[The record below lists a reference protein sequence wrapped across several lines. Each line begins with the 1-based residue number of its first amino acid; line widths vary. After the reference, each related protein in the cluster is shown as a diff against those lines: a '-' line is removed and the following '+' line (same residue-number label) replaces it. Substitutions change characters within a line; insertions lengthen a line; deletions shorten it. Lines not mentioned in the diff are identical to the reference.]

1 MKSVVA
7 FAVALS
13 LVVCSSAVA
22 ANSTVKKLQ
31 NTKSQNMKSQ
41 STVTWQVNPTW
52 PTSTTSQ
59 NTNKSQTTNWS
70 QNLLKV
76 SQEGFDAMRCIRA
89 ARLAIFNGQTDVATD
104 LLNKAKTN
112 LEAAAKDAPTFVTT
126 TQTTVNG
133 NVVAGDVAVV
143 NMNWVPIDGQVSLA
157 DALVASPSKTQH
169 IKNANKHFKNG
180 QSNNAVEELHLA
192 AIDVNCSRV
201 LMSLTATTVCVS
213 KATKLMS
220 EQKYYQ
226 ANLVL
231 KTAEDGLV
239 LESANVLATP
249 NTNAKG
255 SNNTKAGNKYFI
267 GNLKNTTKNNTNTNS
282 NSGSQKEVN

>member
-13 LVVCSSAVA
+13 LVVCSSAMA

-31 NTKSQNMKSQ
+31 NSKSQNSM
-41 STVTWQVNPTW
+41 TWQVNPTW
-52 PTSTTSQ
+52 QTSTTSQ
-59 NTNKSQTTNWS
+59 NTNKSQTSNWS

-89 ARLAIFNGQTDVATD
+89 ARLAIFNGQTSVAAD

-126 TQTTVNG
+126 TQTAVNG

-157 DALVASPSKTQH
+157 DALVASPQKTQH

-201 LMSLTATTVCVS
+201 LMSLTATTDCVN

-231 KTAEDGLV
+231 KTAEDALV
-239 LESANVLATP
+239 LESTNVLATP
-249 NTNAKG
+249 NTNTKG
-255 SNNTKAGNKYFI
+255 SNNTKANSKNTSGNS
-267 GNLKNTTKNNTNTNS
+267 KNTTNTNNNS